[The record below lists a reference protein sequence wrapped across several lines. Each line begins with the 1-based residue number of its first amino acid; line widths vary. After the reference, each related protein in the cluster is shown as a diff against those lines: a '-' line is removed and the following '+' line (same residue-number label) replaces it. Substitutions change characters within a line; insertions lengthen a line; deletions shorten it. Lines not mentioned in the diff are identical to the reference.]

1 MYKIL
6 VVFAAFLLFSCQS
19 QKKYSDFDI
28 SYSRSGGYAPIY
40 ENVLIKGNT
49 MTYAYEG
56 DGKKS
61 EKTFSLTD
69 EEIKRLNEVLTVNN
83 FRFIREDRKKVYD
96 RISTTITVKDGPNSG
111 SKSDAS
117 FIMPADQAKWD
128 NIVKTF
134 TDIISSKLNAAKE

>member
-6 VVFAAFLLFSCQS
+6 IVFTAFLLFSCNS

-28 SYSRSGGYAPIY
+28 SYARSGGYAPTY

-49 MTYAYEG
+49 MTYAFEG
-56 DGKKS
+56 NGTKS
-61 EKTFSLTD
+61 NKTFTLSP
-69 EEIKRLNEVLTVNN
+69 EELKRLNDVLTVNN

-96 RISTTITVKDGPNSG
+96 RISTAIVVQNGPNSG

-117 FIMPADQAKWD
+117 FIMPADQAKW
-128 NIVKTF
+128 NQILKTF
-134 TDIISSKLNAAKE
+134 TDIISSKLNTTQE